1 MSVSWF
7 KFTASAV
14 VAGALCVGA
23 TASSAQAGSMVLG
36 DSGWK
41 ASWSSAFDDANNTH
55 VTLTVLAE
63 TCDAVVLQKVAVF
76 TDGPDQYGM
85 IVPIEINFEQ
95 IRGDAVQQIVFT
107 SENVTNASGTDWS
120 GFKFIIEDGTKGT
133 PADTHYNLDE
143 TFGGSDPFDTS
154 PFSVTEIG
162 SPYGMPQIITVG
174 DGTLHNGEV
183 WYPGMASGAGQLV
196 INAAPSCE
204 GVKRFVFKEQP
215 IPSAIPL
222 PAAAWTGLTGLIG
235 LALPRAARKFRKSI
249 A

>member
-14 VAGALCVGA
+14 VAGALCIGA

-36 DSGWK
+36 NSGWK
-41 ASWSSAFDDANNTH
+41 ASWSPAFDDAAHTY
-55 VTLTVLAE
+55 VTLSVLAE
-63 TCDAVVLQKVAVF
+63 TCNAVVLEKVAVF

-85 IVPIEINFEQ
+85 IAPIEINFEQ
-95 IRGDAVQQIVFT
+95 IRGDAVQHIVFT
-107 SENVTNASGTDWS
+107 SENVSNYTGVDWS
-120 GFKFIIEDGTKGT
+120 GFKFIIEDGTTGT

-143 TFGGSDPFDTS
+143 TFGSSNPFDTS
-154 PFSVTEIG
+154 PFSVTSIG

-174 DGTLHNGEV
+174 DGTLPNGSI
-183 WYPGMASGAGQLV
+183 WYPGIGATAGELV
-196 INAAPSCE
+196 INAAPSCD
-204 GVKRFVFKEQP
+204 GAKRFVFKEQP

-222 PAAAWTGLTGLIG
+222 PAAAWTGLTGLLG
-235 LALPRAARKFRKSI
+235 LALPRAARKIRKSI